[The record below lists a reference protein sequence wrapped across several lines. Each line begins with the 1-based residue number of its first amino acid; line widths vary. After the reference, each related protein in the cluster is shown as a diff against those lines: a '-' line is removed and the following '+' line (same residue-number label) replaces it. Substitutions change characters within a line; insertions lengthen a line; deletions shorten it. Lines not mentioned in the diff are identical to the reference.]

1 MRWAWARIWISRRLH
16 DLHGLQGYRAHPP
29 HPTQATEEVMASK
42 DELLRRAA
50 DAAANGT
57 AATKK
62 EKSYV

>member
-1 MRWAWARIWISRRLH
+1 
-16 DLHGLQGYRAHPP
+16 
-29 HPTQATEEVMASK
+29 MASK